1 MEQPRQTETRKQWR
15 KPALIVLVRRKPEEA
30 VLVGCKS
37 GGEIVPVNW
46 PCNASWCENEVFS

>member
-30 VLVGCKS
+30 VLVGCKMGS
-37 GGEIVPVNW
+37 ELAPTEA
-46 PCNASWCENEVFS
+46 CNTGTCEYAALS